1 MSDQSPTVTVAI
13 DRHHLEEL
21 RVSLP
26 TWVRNVDGFA
36 DFPFILIGD
45 VESIDDNLSNDAL
58 LLANTCGVNNV
69 TFRDVAAVLPAG
81 FPSRHD
87 VTQRERMLTA
97 LAFAPSMVTTPTYL
111 KLDTDTVALP
121 VRDKLLSA
129 KVTGSRPIA
138 APRWGYTKPGHW
150 LDTLDLWS
158 DQTAPGN
165 AKPYRVASGGVA
177 KSQRII
183 SYAMLGD
190 TAFANRCLRMLTS
203 PRLPVPSQDTFYWYC
218 AMLLGREVSRFST
231 NEICWRHAGGNMRKL
246 KKLAAESM
254 G

>member
-1 MSDQSPTVTVAI
+1 MNATNLTVIVGV
-13 DRHHLEEL
+13 DRQHLEEL

-26 TWVRNVDGFA
+26 TWVRNVDGLA
-36 DFPFILIGD
+36 DFQFVMIGD
-45 VESIDDNLSNDAL
+45 VESIDDDLSDDAL
-58 LLANTCGVNNV
+58 LLANMCGVNNV
-69 TFRDVAAVLPAG
+69 TFRDVSAILPAG
-81 FPSRHD
+81 FPPRHD

-97 LAFAPSMVTTPTYL
+97 LAFAPSLVSTPTYL

-138 APRWGYTKPGHW
+138 APRWGYTKPGSW

-190 TAFANRCLRMLTS
+190 TEFAKRCLQMLTS

-218 AMLLGREVSRFST
+218 AELLGREISRLST
-231 NEICWRHAGGNMRKL
+231 SEICWRHAGGNMRKL
-246 KKLAAESM
+246 KELAAEAM